1 GGFSEVMSNP
11 ASVGICLV
19 RSQGFRR
26 AERFAGAGTFFAFWG
41 DLGQSR
47 TAPKSSD
54 YGYIERPHQSLEPT
68 AGRSDD
74 QFTTLL
80 RSPTAQRS
88 SRCRSDFHC
97 AAIRSA
103 VVWRAK
109 RRRRLR
115 KVFQPFI

>member
-1 GGFSEVMSNP
+1 QSAYVWSAP
-11 ASVGICLV
+11 KASDERNDLLV
-19 RSQGFRR
+19 LELSWP
-26 AERFAGAGTFFAFWG
+26 FWG

-47 TAPKSSD
+47 TAPKSSARLR
-54 YGYIERPHQSLEPT
+54 YIERPHQSLEPT

-88 SRCRSDFHC
+88 SRCRPDFRC

-103 VVWRAK
+103 VVWRAE
-109 RRRRLR
+109 RNQQCSWLR
-115 KVFQPFI
+115 EVFQPLTGCCD